1 MKDTAPSQSKP
12 CDTAAKP
19 IDGASLKPGEDIVDY
34 VTAYAKENPGVVAL
48 WCFGI
53 GFVVGWKL
61 KPW

>member
-1 MKDTAPSQSKP
+1 MQEQKNVTKTLENAASPANPPKLQPKD
-12 CDTAAKP
+12 D
-19 IDGASLKPGEDIVDY
+19 LVNY